1 MKILFKP
8 TLLLFIFF
16 LLTDIALAQTKE
28 PATIYIYRPS
38 KFAYRFIDVKIDFFD
53 ENVCQIK
60 KESKLKYTIF
70 SEGRLKISAVVP
82 GAPEPKS
89 IVLNIKSGNTY
100 YLSIEVLTGMNSA
113 LPNITNLSNTP
124 DIAQKEYDEI
134 TDDNLIVLEEDI
146 EYPVIT
152 DLPNKN
158 VVINRTDTVTK
169 IVYVDPNQDKKYSF
183 KKTSDVDINIP
194 DNQLNNESR
203 FAFIIGNE
211 DYSSN
216 QGDLSSEINVDFARN
231 DASAFKEYALKT
243 LGIPAN
249 NIIFMLDATTGQ
261 MKQGISKIN
270 LIIKNTQGKAE
281 VFVFYAGHGL
291 PDEQTKEAY
300 LIPVD
305 VSGKNASDGI
315 KLKDFY
321 ARLTEFPSKRVT
333 VFIDACFSGG
343 ARNQG
348 LLAARGVKVKPKED
362 LLNGD
367 IVVFTASSGEQSSL
381 PYKEKQHGFF
391 TYFLLKK
398 LQESKGEIT
407 YGEFSKYINDNV
419 TLQSAL
425 INDKEQSP
433 QVNVSLSIENEWA
446 GFILK

>member
-1 MKILFKP
+1 MKNLFKP
-8 TLLLFIFF
+8 TLLLFVFF
-16 LLTDIALAQTKE
+16 LLTDIALAQSKE
-28 PATIYIYRPS
+28 PATIYIYRPGIPMGNIV
-38 KFAYRFIDVKIDFFD
+38 ATNINFFD
-53 ENVCQIK
+53 ENICALRNK
-60 KESKLKYTIF
+60 AKLKYTIY
-70 SEGRLKISAVVP
+70 SEGKLKITANITNGSQTWQP
-82 GAPEPKS
+82 STS
-89 IVLNIKSGNTY
+89 INIIAGNTY
-100 YLSIEVLTGMNSA
+100 YVSVDLKT
-113 LPNITNLSNTP
+113 ITVKNLSKTP
-124 DIAQKEYDEI
+124 DIAKKEYDDI
-134 TDDNLIVLEEDI
+134 SDNNLTTMEEDL
-146 EYPVIT
+146 ENPVIPIS
-152 DLPNKN
+152 PNQN
-158 VVINRTDTVTK
+158 IVVTKTDTVK
-169 IVYVDPNQDKKYSF
+169 QLVYVDSSQDKKYCF
-183 KKTSDVDINIP
+183 KKTSDVDMNIP
-194 DNQLNNESR
+194 DNQLNNDSR

-211 DYSSN
+211 DYSSD

-243 LGIPAN
+243 LGIPNN

-261 MKQGISKIN
+261 MKQGISKLN
-270 LIIKNTQGKAE
+270 LIIKNTQGNAD
-281 VFVFYAGHGL
+281 VFVYYAGHGL

-305 VSGKNASDGI
+305 VSGKNAADGI

-321 ARLTEFPSKRVT
+321 AKLTEFPSKRVT

-407 YGEFSKYINDNV
+407 YGELSKYINDNV
-419 TLQSAL
+419 ALQSVL

-433 QVNVSLSIENEWA
+433 QVNVSLSIENEWT